1 MLQTVQFDDAKIRLR
16 DLIDAALNGETVL
29 IAREDQ
35 SVVQL
40 MPIKQMQYTRQFGSA
55 HGLVTM
61 TDDFDAP
68 LEDFSDYMA

>member
-1 MLQTVQFDDAKIRLR
+1 MLHTIQFDEAKTRLR

-29 IAREDQ
+29 IARDDQ

-40 MPIKQMQYTRQFGSA
+40 MPIKQAQHVRQFGSA
-55 HGLVTM
+55 QGLVTM
-61 TDDFDAP
+61 ADDFDTP